1 MSSKKIILFPV
12 ILSSYIHLF
21 GCATI
26 VSGTTQNIAVSSNPT
41 GATIVVEPGQY
52 QNTFTPASMELER
65 DGGPYRVTI
74 SHEGYEPY
82 KVTLK
87 TSTNGWLWGNLLLG
101 GLIGIIV
108 DSSTG
113 AGTKLSPE
121 EIKANLIKVR
131 VDSESSHNNH
141 KESFTADSTLLS
153 QIRAD

>member
-1 MSSKKIILFPV
+1 MKIKKIKLLLVLLLNFV
-12 ILSSYIHLF
+12 HLY

-26 VSGTTQNIAVSSNPT
+26 VSGTTQNIAVSSKPG
-41 GATIVVEPGQY
+41 GATITVEPGDHQ
-52 QNTFTPASMELER
+52 TVTPANLELKR
-65 DGGPYRVTI
+65 DGGPYRITI

-87 TSTNGWLWGNLLLG
+87 TSANGWLWGNLLLG

-121 EIKANLIKVR
+121 EVNANLIKAGIEPQSS
-131 VDSESSHNNH
+131 SENQIYF
-141 KESFTADSTLLS
+141 FTTDNVLLG
-153 QIRAD
+153 QIRLD